1 MVIYSWIVR
10 LIRAGMVFLS
20 ALLLFCPTATLA
32 GGLEILDL
40 RLGGNK
46 NDTRI
51 VIEMNKSVDFDVF
64 TLATPYRAV
73 IDLPAADW
81 KIADPAG
88 DRGLV
93 NAIRYGLFSENQS
106 RVVADLKRA
115 AKVEKKFILSPSA
128 SSANYRLVV
137 DLVSVTADEFTTRQK
152 PSKPAQTKRVEKLN
166 PPIVPPRSFVPQQR
180 PENDR
185 NIVVVDPGH
194 GGVDPGAIGRKTKE
208 KDVVLAFS
216 RLLVDKLRATGRY
229 DVHLTR
235 KTDIYIPLRERVQIA
250 RRKKADLFISIH
262 ADAIRRKN
270 VRGLSVYTLS
280 EKASDREA
288 AALARKE
295 NQSDVIA
302 GIDFGDQPPDVTN
315 ILIDLA
321 QRETKNHSKRF
332 ASHVV
337 EKARGE
343 TLLLERTHRQAGFRV
358 LKAPDVPSVLIE
370 LGFLTNR
377 LDEKQILSTQWQHN
391 IATALSR
398 AIDAYFDSKMA
409 YRR

>member
-1 MVIYSWIVR
+1 MVIYSQIVR
-10 LIRAGMVFLS
+10 LIRAGMIFLP
-20 ALLLFCPTATLA
+20 ALLLFCPTPALTA
-32 GGLEILDL
+32 GLEILDL

-137 DLVSVTADEFTTRQK
+137 DLVPVTADEFVARQK
-152 PSKPAQTKRVEKLN
+152 LSKPAQTKRVEKLN

-180 PENDR
+180 PKNDR
-185 NIVVVDPGH
+185 NIIVVDPGH
-194 GGVDPGAIGRKTKE
+194 GGVDPGAVGRKTKE

-377 LDEKQILSTQWQHN
+377 LDEKQLLSTQWQHN
-391 IATALSR
+391 VAAALSR